1 MQRERAKRMKI
12 AINSKWL
19 RMTPIKVG
27 CVILILGFAFLFSS
41 VFSESYVAAFIGL
54 GLTFWGALLMF
65 VRSTKYVKLD
75 LLTAASSSTLG
86 TIEEMLATTAFSN
99 KGIYLPPKLLPD
111 YSSNLVS
118 IHATNKQAL
127 PKREEIT
134 KNENSKTSKWL
145 FLTPPGQAL
154 CAIFEKHLGKSFAEM
169 DLPEFQRS
177 LPKLFDELEITKH
190 ASLDIEGN
198 VITVKAQNNIFEDL
212 CKETGKR
219 QRTLTALGSPFSS
232 ALGCALAKVAGKP
245 VIIEKEEQTDDNT
258 TTIQYR
264 LWEE

>member
-1 MQRERAKRMKI
+1 MERCMRM
-12 AINSKWL
+12 L
-19 RMTPIKVG
+19 RMTPVTVG
-27 CVILILGFAFLFSS
+27 YVILLLAFAFLFSS
-41 VFSESYVAAFIGL
+41 VFSDSYVAAFIGL
-54 GLTFWGALLMF
+54 GLTFWGVLLMY

-86 TIEEMLATTAFSN
+86 IVEEMLAATAFTN

-111 YSSNLVS
+111 YSLNLVS
-118 IHATNKQAL
+118 IHATSEQAL

-134 KNENSKTSKWL
+134 KNKNSKTQQWL

-154 CAIFEKHLGKSFAEM
+154 CAIFEKQLGKSFTEM
-169 DLPEFQRS
+169 DLPEFRSS
-177 LPKLFDELEITKH
+177 LPKLFEELEITKH
-190 ASLDIEGN
+190 VSLDVEGN
-198 VITVKAQNNIFEDL
+198 AITVRAQSHIFEDL
-212 CKETGKR
+212 CKETGKLE
-219 QRTLTALGSPFSS
+219 RTVTALGSPFSS

-245 VIIEKEEQTDDNT
+245 VIIEKEEHTSDDDT